1 MRILLLGEFSG
12 LHKNLQI
19 GLREAGHD
27 VDLVSSGDGFKAIHG
42 DIAPP
47 RLSRYRTL
55 DKLKFRYDTYNFIKK
70 LSGYDVVQL
79 INVNVLIGKW
89 FPYSSALSYLKKN
102 NGKVFLLAAGSD
114 AFYWQRSRPLLS
126 YGPFE
131 DVLKYDI
138 KTAESPLNSNKALV
152 FNEYVARNVDGVI
165 PIAYEYTLGYKKLL
179 NIKETVALPIDVK
192 NIKFQPN
199 KKREKLKAFH
209 GLNRYGF
216 KGTRHV
222 EAAFNSLNT
231 TMSDNLDCQI
241 KGGLPLIDYLK
252 LLQESNVVIDQVNS
266 YSYGMNALYAAAMG
280 KVVLSGAEPEC
291 LNELQV
297 ENCPIV
303 NVKPDPNDIEEKVLQ
318 VLDGVTDLR
327 SWSEMSR
334 SYVERFHC
342 CNKVAET
349 YINTWLI

>member
-47 RLSRYRTL
+47 RLSRYRAL
-55 DKLKFRYDTYNFIKK
+55 DKLKFRYDYYNFVKK

-79 INVNVLIGKW
+79 MNVNVLIGNW
-89 FPYSSALSYLKKN
+89 FPYSNALSYLRKN

-138 KTAESPLNSNKALV
+138 KSAESPLNSNKALL
-152 FNEYVARNVDGVI
+152 FNEYIARNVDGVI
-165 PIAYEYTLGYKKLL
+165 PIGYEYTLGYKNLP
-179 NIKETVALPIDVK
+179 NIKETIPLPIDVQ

-199 KKREKLKAFH
+199 TKREKLKVFH

-231 TMSDNLDCQI
+231 TMSDKLDFQI
-241 KGGLPLIDYLK
+241 KGGLPLNEYLK
-252 LLQESNVVIDQVNS
+252 ILQESNVVIDQVNS
-266 YSYGMNALYAAAMG
+266 YSYGMNAIYAAAMG

-297 ENCPIV
+297 QNCPIV

-318 VLDGVTDLR
+318 VLNGKRNFSD
-327 SWSEMSR
+327 WSEMSR
-334 SYVERFHC
+334 SYVERVHC
-342 CNKVAET
+342 CNKVAQR
-349 YINTWLI
+349 YIESWG